1 MTSVRM
7 IELRQDPRKSC
18 FDLKKNKEDLDQKEN
33 VKNKYQSARCVTSAL
48 LYRVIF
54 MRRKKS
60 YKLKKTN
67 TELKVLLKKNV
78 YVTAEIHN
86 VKQ

>member
-1 MTSVRM
+1 M
-7 IELRQDPRKSC
+7 
-18 FDLKKNKEDLDQKEN
+18 
-33 VKNKYQSARCVTSAL
+33 KNKYQSAPCVTSAL

-78 YVTAEIHN
+78 YVTAEIYN